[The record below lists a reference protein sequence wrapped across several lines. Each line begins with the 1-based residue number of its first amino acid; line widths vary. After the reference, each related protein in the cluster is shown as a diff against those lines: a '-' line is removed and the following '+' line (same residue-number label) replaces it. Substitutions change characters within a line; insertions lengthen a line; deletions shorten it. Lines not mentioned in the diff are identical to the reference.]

1 MLLFGWNQLAVMIG
15 LSIFTAIY
23 TMKGGLRA
31 VVYADMV
38 QGTWLIVGELS
49 SQIRLGLIAVGGW
62 SGLTARVDPSLMVS

>member
-1 MLLFGWNQLAVMIG
+1 MLFGWNQLAVMIL

-38 QGTWLIVGELS
+38 QGSWLIVS
-49 SQIRLGLIAVGGW
+49 SVILTIAGLAAVGG
-62 SGLTARVDPSLMVS
+62 